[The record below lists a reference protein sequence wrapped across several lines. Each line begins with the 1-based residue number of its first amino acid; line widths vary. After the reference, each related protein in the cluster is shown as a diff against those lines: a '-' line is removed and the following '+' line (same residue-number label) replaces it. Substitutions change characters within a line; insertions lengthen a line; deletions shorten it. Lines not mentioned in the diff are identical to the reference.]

1 MSVII
6 KIIQINKRPVCGEV
20 LFGVDAMLLSF
31 CHSSADDAQ
40 GLLLPFGLAYSVSTL
55 LRHFIEELCSGLRE
69 FCQLCFSLS
78 KV

>member
-1 MSVII
+1 MII

-20 LFGVDAMLLSF
+20 LFGVDVMLLSF
-31 CHSSADDAQ
+31 CHSSADAAP
-40 GLLLPFGLAYSVSTL
+40 GPLLPFGLAYSVSTL